1 MPAEAVFPHPG
12 AKGAGVET
20 QEQRRPVLPLDPPS
34 GFPEHLEGVVLF
46 QLGEG
51 LDLLT

>member
-1 MPAEAVFPHPG
+1 LPAKAVFPHPG

-20 QEQRRPVLPLDPPS
+20 KEHRCPVLPLDPPS
-34 GFPEHLEGVVLF
+34 GFPEHLEDVVLF

-51 LDLLT
+51 LDLLP